1 MEEKSL
7 ITAYLRDQWS
17 IALNDHLSMEEIK
30 EKLSQHIN
38 YLVNHDFGRLINM
51 LYTVDVSESK
61 LKYLLKENANQDAG
75 NIIAGLIIERQ
86 LQKIQTRQNTKPGNS
101 GSDEERW

>member
-1 MEEKSL
+1 MEEKNPIAS
-7 ITAYLRDQWS
+7 YLHDQWS
-17 IALNDHLSMEEIK
+17 MELSDHLSIHEIK

-38 YLVNHDFGRLINM
+38 YLINHDFGRLISM

-61 LKYLLKENANQDAG
+61 LKYLLKENTSLDAG

-86 LQKIQTRQNTKPGNS
+86 LQKIQTRQNIKPDS
-101 GSDEERW
+101 LKSDEEKW